1 MEKTVLLLSF
11 KGKAIMATNYKGYAY
26 FESRPDIVKIFDD
39 LDAFRD
45 FCRFEMCDFNEANLY
60 NRQSD
65 IWNRYFQ
72 STRPRR
78 PRGEWNGNRE
88 YNRSGNHRNRHQ

>member
-1 MEKTVLLLSF
+1 MSK
-11 KGKAIMATNYKGYAY
+11 NYKNLDY
-26 FESRPDIVKIFDD
+26 FANRPDIVKIFDD

-45 FCRFEMCDFNEANLY
+45 FCRFEMCEFNEANLY

-72 STRPRR
+72 STRPRK
-78 PRGEWNGNRE
+78 PRGE
-88 YNRSGNHRNRHQ
+88 YNRSGNYKARNQ